1 MYLRVQKL
9 AQAHS
14 EVRTVDET
22 KREREIREDTLKE
35 VLMLLDLA
43 ISRSRASR
51 ASEGFRALIRE
62 TLTGARQ
69 ELVRLELPE
78 ERAPEPRTLLEVQ
91 AGSPLEDR
99 REPAVQEVI
108 S

>member
-1 MYLRVQKL
+1 M
-9 AQAHS
+9 
-14 EVRTVDET
+14 DET

-62 TLTGARQ
+62 SLTGVRQ
-69 ELVRLELPE
+69 ELARLELPE

-91 AGSPLEDR
+91 AGRALEDL
-99 REPAVQEVI
+99 REPARQEVG